1 MKQIRNRTDISFIWF
16 SRLQQCLTDYSP
28 QWEHNFM
35 MLSFINAAKH
45 DVSLTCF
52 HFNTEEQSTY
62 KFNAN
67 VDGGISG

>member
-1 MKQIRNRTDISFIWF
+1 
-16 SRLQQCLTDYSP
+16 
-28 QWEHNFM
+28 M

-67 VDGGISG
+67 VDGGICGYKNGAGFLRLSTEMLNKLAETPITLILLPLII